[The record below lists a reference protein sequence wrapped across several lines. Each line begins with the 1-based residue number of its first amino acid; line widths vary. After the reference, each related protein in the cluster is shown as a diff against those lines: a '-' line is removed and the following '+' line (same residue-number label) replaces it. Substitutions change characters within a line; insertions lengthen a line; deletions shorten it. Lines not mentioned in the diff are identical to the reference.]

1 MATRHSDLTDEQMYA
16 GLAMTVFGTTEE
28 ELHEALRGQAL
39 IDEARAH
46 QVLIELAT
54 YLMSRHGIQSDWSG
68 GELVVGASIKI
79 TAEVDGQQ
87 VILLMDGQR
96 LSTTGDPDWL
106 TDTTARIIARRRARP
121 GRTPGTAA

>member
-1 MATRHSDLTDEQMYA
+1 MATRHDDLTDEQMYA

-46 QVLIELAT
+46 HVLIELAS

-68 GELVVGASIKI
+68 GGLVVGASIKI
-79 TAEVDGQQ
+79 VAEVSGEH
-87 VILLMDGQR
+87 VALLLDGQR
-96 LSTTGDPDWL
+96 LVTTGDPDWL
-106 TDTTARIIARRRARP
+106 TDATARVIARRRARS
-121 GRTPGTAA
+121 GQTPGTGP